1 MRLTIFRDGKLSPP
15 SVFLLISLLLFT
27 ATVIASVFFTN
38 SSNSYDRILK
48 GNKQNL
54 IHWEISNFFNK
65 WIHLST
71 TLFRHE
77 LSESEKQVKIVKF
90 FELVGLQHSEKS
102 KLEYLIAQ
110 NSDQDEI
117 LHIGE
122 EIERIQGQ
130 IISIT
135 PLVEELLEAKVS
147 KVLSENNIIDEWGPV
162 HWPPVDFTFEP
173 GGLLLM
179 TSPVERI
186 FRQREFL
193 LQPNLSLL
201 EQISIENHIEE
212 AHPDTSALVIRIG
225 GVATYPAQIRNTS
238 SLHGALNLISHE
250 WLHHWLIFRPLGK
263 KWFEGGELRTI
274 NETVANIFAEEIGD
288 ETYLLITGQKIIREP
303 WTPATQRSQIIVSD
317 QFDYKAEMRRTR
329 QKLEALL
336 SVGSVEDSQIYLEDR
351 RRFFVNQGYNI
362 RKLNNAWFAFYG
374 SYADSGGSIS
384 PIESQ
389 LRFIRLQSI
398 DLRDFLSKVK
408 QIDEVGQLEKIAM
421 GLGWTAEQLH
431 SYH

>member
-1 MRLTIFRDGKLSPP
+1 MRLTIFRDGKLNPP
-15 SVFLLISLLLFT
+15 SVFLLIGLLLFT
-27 ATVIASVFFTN
+27 ATVIVSVFFTN

-71 TLFRHE
+71 TLFRPE

-90 FELVGLQHSEKS
+90 FELVGLQQSEKS

-193 LQPNLSLL
+193 LQPNLSLQ

-238 SLHGALNLISHE
+238 SLHSALNLISHE

-303 WTPATQRSQIIVSD
+303 WVPATQRSQIIVSN

-336 SVGSVEDSQIYLEDR
+336 SVGSVKDSQIYLEDR

-408 QIDEVGQLEKIAM
+408 QIDEVGQLEKIAI
-421 GLGWTAEQLH
+421 GLGWTAE
-431 SYH
+431 

>member
-1 MRLTIFRDGKLSPP
+1 MRLTIFRDGKLNPP
-15 SVFLLISLLLFT
+15 SVFLLIGLLLFT
-27 ATVIASVFFTN
+27 ATVIVSVFFTN

-71 TLFRHE
+71 TLFRPE

-90 FELVGLQHSEKS
+90 FELVGLQQSEKS

-193 LQPNLSLL
+193 LQPNLSLQ

-238 SLHGALNLISHE
+238 SLHSALNLISHE

-303 WTPATQRSQIIVSD
+303 WVPATQRSQIIVSN

-336 SVGSVEDSQIYLEDR
+336 SVGSVKDSQIYLEDR

-408 QIDEVGQLEKIAM
+408 QIDEVGQLEKIAI

-431 SYH
+431 SHH

>member
-1 MRLTIFRDGKLSPP
+1 MI
-15 SVFLLISLLLFT
+15 
-27 ATVIASVFFTN
+27 
-38 SSNSYDRILK
+38 
-48 GNKQNL
+48 
-54 IHWEISNFFNK
+54 
-65 WIHLST
+65 
-71 TLFRHE
+71 
-77 LSESEKQVKIVKF
+77 KIVKF
-90 FELVGLQHSEKS
+90 FELVGLQQSEKS

-193 LQPNLSLL
+193 LQPNLSLQ

-238 SLHGALNLISHE
+238 SLHSALNLISHE

-303 WTPATQRSQIIVSD
+303 WVPATQRSQIIVSN

-336 SVGSVEDSQIYLEDR
+336 SVGSVKDSQIYLEDR

-408 QIDEVGQLEKIAM
+408 QIDEVGQLEKIAI
-421 GLGWTAEQLH
+421 GLGWTAE
-431 SYH
+431 

>member
-1 MRLTIFRDGKLSPP
+1 MRLTIFRDGKLNPP
-15 SVFLLISLLLFT
+15 SVFLLIGLLLFT
-27 ATVIASVFFTN
+27 ATVIVSVFFTN

-71 TLFRHE
+71 TLFRPE

-90 FELVGLQHSEKS
+90 FELVGLQQSEKS

-193 LQPNLSLL
+193 LQPNLSLQ

-238 SLHGALNLISHE
+238 SLHSALNLISHE

-303 WTPATQRSQIIVSD
+303 WIPATQRSQIIVSN

-336 SVGSVEDSQIYLEDR
+336 SVGSVKDSQIYLEDR

-408 QIDEVGQLEKIAM
+408 QIDEVGQLEKIAI
-421 GLGWTAEQLH
+421 GLGWTAE
-431 SYH
+431 